1 MKILNVTP
9 LHIVDA
15 IEPALPFW
23 TERLG
28 YTVVAS
34 VPHEDAIG
42 FALLVRD
49 GSQIMLQTRK
59 SVAADVPAMASER
72 SALYVDVASLAEA
85 TAAVRGA
92 EIVLPE
98 RTTFYGAKEL
108 WIRDPAGIVIGL
120 SEHHRE

>member
-1 MKILNVTP
+1 MKILDVTP

-34 VPHEDAIG
+34 VPHEDALG

-59 SVAADVPAMASER
+59 SVAADVPALASEH

-85 TAAVRGA
+85 TAAVQGA

>member
-1 MKILNVTP
+1 MKILAVTP

-34 VPHEDAIG
+34 VPHEDALG

-85 TAAVRGA
+85 TAAVQGA